1 MNAFELNKVA
11 AAVLLAGVIAMT
23 TGLIAKLLVSQPHHV
38 ESIIQATGQE
48 AAQPAG
54 GGAEEMPPIA
64 NLLADASPEAGQKVA
79 SKCAACHGF
88 EKGGANK
95 VGPNLYGVVGADIG
109 HHEGF
114 SYSATLASMEG
125 SWDYDKLNHFLYKPR
140 EFAPGTKMSFAGLS
154 KPQDRADIIAYLR
167 TLNDNP
173 PPLPEP
179 VAAAAPE
186 GAPAAAP
193 AGDAAP
199 AGAAPAG
206 DAAPAPAGQDAKP
219 ADAVPAQPGVQPQAP
234 AAGDASGGG
243 SSTGLGAQGTGAQG
257 LGAHSQGGASAGT
270 GAEGAGSPTPGASSG
285 ASEQSAPQGQAAPQ
299 GGQDTHMAPQ
309 QR

>member
-199 AGAAPAG
+199 AGNAAPAG
-206 DAAPAPAGQDAKP
+206 AAPTGQDAKP

-257 LGAHSQGGASAGT
+257 LGAHSQGGAAAGT

-285 ASEQSAPQGQAAPQ
+285 TSEQPAPQGQAAPQ
-299 GGQDTHMAPQ
+299 GGQDTPPAPQ

>member
-38 ESIIQATGQE
+38 ESIIKATGQE

-79 SKCAACHGF
+79 SKCTACHGF

-95 VGPNLYGVVGADIG
+95 VGPNLYGVVGADIA

-114 SYSATLASMEG
+114 SYSSTLASLEG
-125 SWDYDKLNHFLYKPR
+125 TWDYDKLDHFLYKPR

-179 VAAAAPE
+179 VAAPAAE
-186 GAPAAAP
+186 AVPAAAP

-199 AGAAPAG
+199 AGA
-206 DAAPAPAGQDAKP
+206 APAGQDAKP

-257 LGAHSQGGASAGT
+257 LGAHSPGGGAAGT
-270 GAEGAGSPTPGASSG
+270 GAESAGSPTPGASSG
-285 ASEQSAPQGQAAPQ
+285 TATEAAPQGQAAPQ
-299 GGQDTHMAPQ
+299 GAQDTAPAPQ